1 MGKGRHFVLGFF
13 SKKWP
18 RLRFFKRNID
28 LIYSTCVGI
37 GCLWAPILTF
47 KVIMS
52 ILRPL
57 YWIGSSVIGIAALQI
72 DFCVL
77 LGGARTDHVMAI
89 REEYS

>member
-1 MGKGRHFVLGFF
+1 
-13 SKKWP
+13 
-18 RLRFFKRNID
+18 
-28 LIYSTCVGI
+28 
-37 GCLWAPILTF
+37 
-47 KVIMS
+47 MS

-89 REEYS
+89 RAEYSYKVEQPILRHIAKNRSNLIR